1 MNIDAVVAMPGYSA
15 AWRSFDEQAEFLSVL
30 DRCQPQTEAE
40 QTVLDKIRAA
50 YEKGTESIQES
61 NDTGSPCA

>member
-1 MNIDAVVAMPGYSA
+1 M
-15 AWRSFDEQAEFLSVL
+15 SVL

-40 QTVLDKIRAA
+40 QAVLDKIRAA
-50 YEKGTESIQES
+50 YKKGTDSIQES